1 MKKLVQKN
9 KRRYKRKLKI
19 RCIIKGSPDRPRLSV
34 FKSNKHFYAQ
44 VIDDTKGITIAS
56 ISDVEKGVK
65 DAKASL
71 AGAKVLGTELGK
83 RLKDKKVKT
92 IVFDRNGFTYHGLIK
107 EFADAVREAGIAF

>member
-19 RCIIKGSPDRPRLSV
+19 RSIIKGSADRPRLSV

-56 ISDVEKGVK
+56 VSDVEKGQK
-65 DAKASL
+65 DAKATL
-71 AGAKVLGTELGK
+71 TGAKVLGTELGK
-83 RLKDKKVKT
+83 RLKAKKVKT